1 MGKDIPGFWAR
12 QFAYVLLVGTS
23 LGTNKAF
30 FIYVQVNLKNH
41 LKMKRMSSST
51 RKVSSSEFEAILEME
66 STLLER

>member
-12 QFAYVLLVGTS
+12 QLAYVLLVGIS
-23 LGTNKAF
+23 LGTDKAF

-41 LKMKRMSSST
+41 LKMKRMSSS
-51 RKVSSSEFEAILEME
+51 EFKAILEME